1 MFLLYLDESGTHDS
15 KYFCLC
21 GVAIFERK
29 TYWISSALD
38 QIQKK
43 FLPEIVEPIEFHAS
57 AIRVGREAPWNN
69 VDKKVRYQIID
80 EVYDIIRQDQV
91 VLFASTVDKSWFNK
105 AKDIYSWTFEG
116 IVNRFDRF
124 LRDKYKDEGEA
135 HRGIIIIADSQY
147 KDRLEAIS
155 QRVKQFGTVWGEAY
169 NLAEIPM
176 FTKSSNSR
184 LLQVADFCV
193 NAISGR
199 YEHGYAKQFDKIAH
213 QFYQSDGILR
223 GLSHYTQDIKCM
235 CPSCLSRHRAG
246 EKPLS
251 KDTEFAEQRHLPE
264 K

>member
-1 MFLLYLDESGTHDS
+1 MFLLYLDEAGTHNS
-15 KYFCLC
+15 KYFSLC

-29 TYWISSALD
+29 TYWLSSAID

-57 AIRVGREAPWNN
+57 TIRAGREEPWNN
-69 VDKKVRYQIID
+69 VEQKTRYQIID
-80 EVYDIIRQDQV
+80 EVYDVIRQEQL
-91 VLFASTVDKSWFNK
+91 VLFASAVEKSWLD
-105 AKDIYSWTFEG
+105 KDKEIYSWTFEG

-135 HRGIIIIADSQY
+135 HRGIIIIAESQY

-155 QRVKQFGTVWGEAY
+155 KKVKQFGTVWGEAY

-193 NAISGR
+193 NAILGR
-199 YEHGYAKQFDKIAH
+199 YESGYAKQFDKIAH
-213 QFYQSDGILR
+213 QFYESDGILR
-223 GLSHYTQDIKCM
+223 GLSHYTRDMKCM
-235 CPSCLSRHRAG
+235 CPSCLSRRRAG
-246 EKPLS
+246 EKPES
-251 KDTEFAEQRHLPE
+251 KDTEFAAQGHLPE
-264 K
+264 E